1 MDRAIARRIVVLA
14 LIVGLAV
21 DLLLDGFA
29 LGLNVL
35 IVVSTLVVAI
45 PLVRPPERRI
55 DAADLWLP
63 VVAIFAAVG
72 PVLRTD
78 SLVVF
83 LDVLIATVGV
93 GAWAVAASGRPV
105 TRASTLAVIELGIRT
120 FAALGIGAPS
130 GFRGA
135 LPDDSATGVRTRL
148 GSSLPVVRGL
158 LLAFPVVA
166 VFAALL
172 ISADEVFAA
181 YMDDLFALPFDI
193 GDLLRRAVIVAT
205 FGWIAAGLLAVAA
218 ARFNVAPEVATT
230 VLSLPGTIGER
241 SSTEENRPARP
252 GATEALTILVA
263 VEVLFAAFVASQAA
277 YLFGGH
283 TALDAQGGV
292 YSGYARDG
300 YFQLVAVVS
309 LAGLLVVAVEWI
321 SGANRRFVVAALGFI
336 GLTFVILASAGLRLA
351 LYLQA
356 YGWTELRFYVAAS
369 VMWLAAG
376 GAILAILVARKR
388 VAWLWHG
395 LAISAV
401 AITLAISAI
410 GPQAFIAHQN
420 LARALDPSLV
430 PFDGHP
436 GVDALYLSGFS
447 DDAIPE
453 LVAAFPRLDAD
464 TQALLRWGLAA
475 RKAELAADTT
485 TRGWPAWNLAR
496 EQARRALE
504 TIELGEP
511 PTGATKSAPYTGL
524 DAAAVRTP
532 ARADAREGLRRP
544 AGG

>member
-35 IVVSTLVVAI
+35 IVVSALVIAI
-45 PLVRPPERRI
+45 PLVRPPATRV
-55 DAADLWLP
+55 DSADLWLP
-63 VVAIFAAVG
+63 VVAILAGAG

-78 SLVVF
+78 SVIVF
-83 LDVLIATVGV
+83 LDVVIATVAV
-93 GAWAVAASGRPV
+93 GAWSVAASGRPV
-105 TRASTLAVIELGIRT
+105 TRSSTLAVIELGIRT
-120 FAALGIGAPS
+120 VAALGVGAPS
-130 GFRGA
+130 GARGA
-135 LPDDSATGVRTRL
+135 LPEDSGAVARTRL

-158 LLAFPVVA
+158 LLALPVLA
-166 VFAALL
+166 VFTALL

-181 YMDDLFALPFDI
+181 YVDDLFTLPFDL
-193 GDLLRRAVIVAT
+193 GDLVRRGLIVASV
-205 FGWIAAGLLAVAA
+205 GWIAAGLLAVAA
-218 ARFNVAPEVATT
+218 ARFDVAPEIAT
-230 VLSLPGTIGER
+230 GE
-241 SSTEENRPARP
+241 SAATLDDPAARR

-263 VEVLFAAFVASQAA
+263 VEVLFAAFVVSQAT

-292 YSGYARDG
+292 YSGYAREG

-309 LAGLLVVAVEWI
+309 LAGLLVVAVEWL

-369 VMWLAAG
+369 VAWLAAG
-376 GAILAILVARKR
+376 GAILAVLVARKR
-388 VAWLWHG
+388 MAWLWHG

-401 AITLAISAI
+401 AITLVISAI
-410 GPQAFIAHQN
+410 GPQAFIARQN

-436 GVDALYLSGFS
+436 GVDTAYLTYFS
-447 DDAIPE
+447 DDAIPDI
-453 LVAAFPRLDAD
+453 VRAYPRLDPD
-464 TQALLRWGLAA
+464 NQAFLYWFLVA
-475 RKAELAADTT
+475 RKEELAADPS

-496 EQARRALE
+496 EQARRALA
-504 TIELGEP
+504 TLDLDEP
-511 PTGATKSAPYTGL
+511 PTGPTGSEPYTGR

-532 ARADAREGLRRP
+532 PRADAREGRRRP
-544 AGG
+544 A